1 MASERADHDATRMA
15 KLLGVSTSG
24 YYRHLQVRAAP
35 QATPRVQRRRDLEV
49 KILAHHRASKGTYGS
64 PRITADLRHEG
75 EAVSANTVAAIM
87 VDLGIEGI
95 SPRTFKTTT
104 VVDPAAAF
112 PPDLVGRRFDRGR
125 PDLVWSSDITYLT
138 CGEGDM
144 FLCAIRDE
152 HSRRVLG
159 WRVADHMRSELVIGA
174 VDDAVFV
181 RGGRVR
187 GVILQSDRGTQYTAL
202 ATAAACAGHGLLR
215 SMGATGICWD
225 NAGAESLW
233 STFKHEYYYRHSFA
247 TKVELVAAVDNW
259 MRFYNH
265 RRRHSSIGMRSPI
278 DYELSLKTAAQAS

>member
-1 MASERADHDATRMA
+1 MAAECADHDVTRMA
-15 KLLGVSTSG
+15 GLVGVSTSG
-24 YYRHLQVRAAP
+24 YYRFLQVRASSEAS
-35 QATPRVQRRRDLEV
+35 PRIQRRRDLEV
-49 KILAHHRASKGTYGS
+49 KILAHHRASNRTYGS
-64 PRITADLRHEG
+64 PRITADLRDEG

-87 VDLGIEGI
+87 ADLGIEGI

-104 VVDPAAAF
+104 VTDPSAAF

-125 PDLVWSSDITYLT
+125 PDLVWSSDVTYLT

-159 WRVADHMRSELVIGA
+159 WRVADHMRAELVIGA

-202 ATAAACAGHGLLR
+202 ATAQACAGHGLLR
-215 SMGATGICWD
+215 SMGSTGICWD

-233 STFKHEYYYRHSFA
+233 STFKHECYYRHSFV
-247 TKVELVAAVDNW
+247 TKAELVAAIDNW
-259 MRFYNH
+259 MWFYNH

-278 DYELSLKTAAQAS
+278 DHEWSLKAAAQAS